1 MRVSFSILSFA
12 KNNLCSHG
20 NLAKHFTKIYSHNNN
35 IDRGVISKRRGGA
48 ATLRQ
53 VSTKLILL
61 ASSDSQVIFVD
72 KGMWAR

>member
-1 MRVSFSILSFA
+1 MGFSLLSFA
-12 KNNLCSHG
+12 ENNFDLHS
-20 NLAKHFTKIYSHNNN
+20 NNDKHFTKIYSHNNN